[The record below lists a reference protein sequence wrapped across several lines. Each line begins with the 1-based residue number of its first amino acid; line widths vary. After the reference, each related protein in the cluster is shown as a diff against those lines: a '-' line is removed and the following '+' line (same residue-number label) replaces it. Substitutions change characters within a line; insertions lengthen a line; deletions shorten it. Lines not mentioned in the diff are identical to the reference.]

1 LLKIAPDTIPRLS
14 QVGIDGRV
22 LGWTALVSVVTGLL
36 FGFAPKWQTT
46 RLSLEEA
53 LKESGRATTESTGKR
68 RWHSLLVVTELSLA
82 VMLLISA
89 GLLTKSFWRLQ
100 RVDSGV
106 STERILTMQIPLRGP
121 RYEKAQQLD
130 SFYPRLLERIQ
141 TLPSVR
147 DVAVSNSLPPDSNE
161 YSDNFSIEGRPAVPN
176 QPPPIAYMILVSADF
191 FRAFGIPLRRGRFFT
206 AADAANSPPV
216 AIISETTARQF
227 FPNEDPLGK
236 RITGKGEIVGV
247 VGDVKYSGLADS
259 MQPAIYEPLTQAHT
273 WDAFLSVRTDTANPM
288 SLITAVR
295 DEINSLDPELPVSQ
309 VGTLESRFA
318 TAVAQPRF
326 RTTLIASFAALALV
340 LAVVGTYGVISYSVT
355 QRTHE
360 IGIRVALG
368 ASRKSVLKLVLGQG
382 TALAIAGVLIGLAGS
397 FALTGLLRNLLF
409 NVSATDWPTFAGT
422 TLLLS
427 GTALLAC
434 YFPARRATR
443 VDPMQALRHE

>member
-1 LLKIAPDTIPRLS
+1 M
-14 QVGIDGRV
+14 
-22 LGWTALVSVVTGLL
+22 
-36 FGFAPKWQTT
+36 
-46 RLSLEEA
+46 
-53 LKESGRATTESTGKR
+53 R
-68 RWHSLLVVTELSLA
+68 R
-82 VMLLISA
+82 
-89 GLLTKSFWRLQ
+89 
-100 RVDSGV
+100 

-147 DVAVSNSLPPDSNE
+147 AVAVSNSLPPDSNE

-206 AADAANSPPV
+206 AADAANSPQV
-216 AIISETTARQF
+216 AIVSETTARQF

-236 RITGKGEIVGV
+236 RITGQGEIVGV

-259 MQPAIYEPLTQAHT
+259 IQPAIYEPLTQAHT
-273 WDAFLSVRTDTANPM
+273 WDAFLSVRTDAADPM
-288 SLITAVR
+288 SIITAVR
-295 DEINSLDPELPVSQ
+295 DEIKSLDPELPVSQ
-309 VGTLESRFA
+309 AGTLESRFA

-368 ASRKSVLKLVLGQG
+368 APRKSVLKLVLGQG

-409 NVSATDWPTFAGT
+409 NVSTTDWPTFAGT

>member
-1 LLKIAPDTIPRLS
+1 
-14 QVGIDGRV
+14 
-22 LGWTALVSVVTGLL
+22 
-36 FGFAPKWQTT
+36 
-46 RLSLEEA
+46 
-53 LKESGRATTESTGKR
+53 
-68 RWHSLLVVTELSLA
+68 
-82 VMLLISA
+82 
-89 GLLTKSFWRLQ
+89 
-100 RVDSGV
+100 
-106 STERILTMQIPLRGP
+106 
-121 RYEKAQQLD
+121 
-130 SFYPRLLERIQ
+130 
-141 TLPSVR
+141 
-147 DVAVSNSLPPDSNE
+147 
-161 YSDNFSIEGRPAVPN
+161 
-176 QPPPIAYMILVSADF
+176 
-191 FRAFGIPLRRGRFFT
+191 
-206 AADAANSPPV
+206 
-216 AIISETTARQF
+216 
-227 FPNEDPLGK
+227 
-236 RITGKGEIVGV
+236 
-247 VGDVKYSGLADS
+247 VKYSGLADS
-259 MQPAIYEPLTQAHT
+259 MQPAIYEPLIQAHT
-273 WDAFLSVRTDTANPM
+273 WDAFLSVRTDAADPM
-288 SLITAVR
+288 SLITAIR
-295 DEINSLDPELPVSQ
+295 DEIESLDPELPVSQ

-382 TALAIAGVLIGLAGS
+382 TVLAIAGVLIGLAGS

>member
-1 LLKIAPDTIPRLS
+1 
-14 QVGIDGRV
+14 
-22 LGWTALVSVVTGLL
+22 
-36 FGFAPKWQTT
+36 
-46 RLSLEEA
+46 
-53 LKESGRATTESTGKR
+53 
-68 RWHSLLVVTELSLA
+68 
-82 VMLLISA
+82 M
-89 GLLTKSFWRLQ
+89 
-100 RVDSGV
+100 
-106 STERILTMQIPLRGP
+106 
-121 RYEKAQQLD
+121 
-130 SFYPRLLERIQ
+130 
-141 TLPSVR
+141 
-147 DVAVSNSLPPDSNE
+147 
-161 YSDNFSIEGRPAVPN
+161 
-176 QPPPIAYMILVSADF
+176 
-191 FRAFGIPLRRGRFFT
+191 
-206 AADAANSPPV
+206 
-216 AIISETTARQF
+216 
-227 FPNEDPLGK
+227 
-236 RITGKGEIVGV
+236 
-247 VGDVKYSGLADS
+247 KYSGLADS
-259 MQPAIYEPLTQAHT
+259 IQPAIYEPLTQAHT
-273 WDAFLSVRTDTANPM
+273 WEAFLSVRTDAADPM

-295 DEINSLDPELPVSQ
+295 DEIKSLDPELPVSQ

-368 ASRKSVLKLVLGQG
+368 APRKSVLKLGLGQG

-427 GTALLAC
+427 ATALLAC